1 VAEGNREF
9 KGTEWAKTWV
19 LWHDPLS
26 IMYSKEGMAYMS
38 SIGFGPRRHILCTDY
53 TLPQKYWNVKPG
65 KRAETNPC
73 DEHLNA
79 DVEEAIKVLVLLS
92 SEEPFHL
99 AEGHPDIIPDGVL
112 TGKYSK
118 NRNKHRWLC
127 NTVGELRRT
136 YIEAFTNSPTQHR
149 IREDILRIPVTL
161 RAIVKAKGAALK
173 PGATKFHYGGRRAAT
188 SAKRIREQNAA
199 RVRRTEYKTMMFE
212 KYAYAGVQ
220 EDLGLELVYNG
231 QPQESV

>member
-1 VAEGNREF
+1 MAEGNREF

-149 IREDILRIPVTL
+149 IREDILRGHPSYSCDSSGHRQGKGSCAQAWCDEVSL
-161 RAIVKAKGAALK
+161 RRPSGCDLCQADSGAECGTGPAD
-173 PGATKFHYGGRRAAT
+173 
-188 SAKRIREQNAA
+188 RIQDDD
-199 RVRRTEYKTMMFE
+199 V
-212 KYAYAGVQ
+212 
-220 EDLGLELVYNG
+220 
-231 QPQESV
+231 